1 MLAVLSGSSTTDQK
15 EIVRNL
21 LKGSLK
27 EDENK
32 IWGEIQRFG
41 LEEEFWSMI
50 SRHFGY
56 SSEHPTLKKLFLSF
70 IITHIAR
77 NTKVALKSYEQY
89 NNKLS
94 NECEIFI
101 RGWMDHSND
110 SKKYDEYCV
119 QLLQEDDRKLEINL
133 RSPLN
138 KYEVKDYIEAES
150 VDIFDKNIIC
160 NIVTGL
166 NESGANFEKYLES

>member
-1 MLAVLSGSSTTDQK
+1 MPQNSSVSPNLWISPHILFSSSLSEPISDIFFWSVLSGSSTTDQK

-21 LKGSLK
+21 LMGSLK

-32 IWGEIQRFG
+32 IWGEIHRFA
-41 LEEEFWSMI
+41 LEDEFWSMI

-70 IITHIAR
+70 IITHISR

-89 NNKLS
+89 INKSS

-110 SKKYDEYCV
+110 SKKFDDYCV
-119 QLLQEDDRKLEINL
+119 QLLQEDEKKLEISL
-133 RSPLN
+133 T
-138 KYEVKDYIEAES
+138 I
-150 VDIFDKNIIC
+150 
-160 NIVTGL
+160 T
-166 NESGANFEKYLES
+166 LE